1 VYIILGN
8 RSQKGVYIMVSA
20 DNTAKEKNLETAR
33 IVKVKEK
40 EKEKEKT
47 TIRERPE
54 SNRNS
59 QVVEDLRHFPRG
71 THGEACYH

>member
-1 VYIILGN
+1 
-8 RSQKGVYIMVSA
+8 MVSA
-20 DNTAKEKNLETAR
+20 DNTAKEKNLETAW
-33 IVKVKEK
+33 IVKVKDKDK

-59 QVVEDLRHFPRG
+59 QVVEDPRHFPRG